1 VREVEKLMRDLDKPE
16 KPVKQAPENDFIY
29 RDLEDKFSKIL
40 GSQVAIK
47 NKNNNKGKKENSI
60 HLLRVYGII
69 LYRFK
74 QDCCPAV
81 AFSFFYHFKST

>member
-1 VREVEKLMRDLDKPE
+1 MIAQKIFDEKLSVREVEKLMRDLDKPE

-47 NKNNNKGKKENSI
+47 
-60 HLLRVYGII
+60 
-69 LYRFK
+69 K
-74 QDCCPAV
+74 Q
-81 AFSFFYHFKST
+81 K